1 MKTVIVTGDLGA
13 GMAISMQCGNH
24 TIMMDQPK
32 NAGGTD
38 KGPTPPELLLASL
51 AGCVG
56 SIARIVAHQQKLT
69 IRGMTFKA
77 EGDFNPDKLLGK
89 ATDDRAG
96 FQQIR
101 MQVSIDSDLNQEQ
114 QHAFLEEVERRC
126 PIADNLLNLSQIE
139 TQLV

>member
-1 MKTVIVTGDLGA
+1 MKTVLVSGA
-13 GMAISMQCGNH
+13 MGSNMTISMQCGNH
-24 TIMMDQPK
+24 EIRMDQPK
-32 NAGGTD
+32 NAGGSD

-56 SIARIVAHQQKLT
+56 SIARIVAHQQKLN
-69 IRGMTFKA
+69 IKGMQFKA

-89 ATDDRAG
+89 DTEDRAG

-101 MQVSIDSDLNQEQ
+101 LEVSIDSDLNKEQ
-114 QHAFLEEVERRC
+114 QLAFLAEVERRC
-126 PIADNLLNLSQIE
+126 PIADNLLNLSTID